1 MIKQLMIALLLGC
14 MCIPVI
20 QSQSGDDVYR
30 VGPEDV
36 LTISILGRMDYKTSE
51 SVTVSSEGKILLE
64 IMQDEVKIGGMTCG
78 EIDQLLTDILKK
90 DYLNDPTVIVEI
102 EQYRSKQVLLIGD
115 VKRPGE
121 VALQKNVVTLKDLL
135 MQAGGPTGDIN
146 KTVTLL
152 RAGTDQ
158 TTKPLMIGLDQLLM
172 TSKHDDLTVK
182 DGDIIYVLS
191 KDKNLPIQDLNQTVY
206 VFGHVQNP
214 GIVPFNESL
223 TVLRAVIE
231 AGNFTKDASPGRTT
245 VKRRDDAGKIKTID
259 VDLQKVMSSGEKS
272 RDIHLKPGDVV
283 YVPRAI
289 F

>member
-1 MIKQLMIALLLGC
+1 MFKHILIALLLAC
-14 MCIPVI
+14 ACVPVL
-20 QSQSGDDVYR
+20 QCQTAGDAYR
-30 VGPEDV
+30 VGADDV
-36 LTISILGRMDYKTSE
+36 LTISILGRMDYKTIE
-51 SVTVSSEGKILLE
+51 DVTVSSEGKILLQ
-64 IMQDEVKIGGMTCG
+64 IMQDEVIVDGKTCD
-78 EIDQLLTDILKK
+78 EIDQHLTDILKK

-102 EQYRSKQVLLIGD
+102 KEYRSKQVLLIGE

-121 VALQKNVVTLKDLL
+121 VALQKNRVTLKDLL

-152 RAGTDQ
+152 RTVGDAPEKP
-158 TTKPLMIGLDQLLM
+158 TTIGLDQLLI
-172 TSKHDDLTVK
+172 TGKYDDLTVE
-182 DGDIIYVLS
+182 DGDVIYVLS

-214 GIVPFNESL
+214 GIVPFNENL

-245 VKRRDDAGKIKTID
+245 VKRRDKDGKIKTID
-259 VDLQKVMSSGEKS
+259 VDLQRVMSSGEKS
-272 RDIHLKPGDVV
+272 RDIQLQPGDVV